1 MIGSLGSGGSGVR
14 EVDDTIRELRKENF
28 NLKLRIYFLEERLGS
43 SSKLNIQA
51 GSKDE
56 LIQVYQVLSNC
67 EFFNR
72 FTYEKISHSQSQNN
86 FSRHKCKH
94 NYF

>member
-56 LIQVYQVLSNC
+56 LIQVYQVV
-67 EFFNR
+67 FFSKWM
-72 FTYEKISHSQSQNN
+72 FFETYRRNSLIFFHLI
-86 FSRHKCKH
+86 
-94 NYF
+94 

>member
-56 LIQVYQVLSNC
+56 LIQVYQVVFLYGSFLKRRRNSLI
-67 EFFNR
+67 FFHL
-72 FTYEKISHSQSQNN
+72 I
-86 FSRHKCKH
+86 
-94 NYF
+94 